1 MIRNDDHLDTR
12 NRSSPAHKQITALP
26 RAELKAVLQFFPPP
40 SSILSARLH
49 PVVLFN
55 ICDCY
60 VRCPDQAERVIG
72 TLLGS
77 VSDGTVNDKL
87 PNDLEGM
94 EASTKRLYALIDDI
108 YKYVDDVV
116 EGRAAPDN
124 DIGRFLANALASVL
138 KISATDFD
146 NVFNER
152 IQDNFALI
160 YLSSL
165 IRTQLSIAEKLNTAA
180 QILVLDNNRPDIFN
194 LKVG

>member
-12 NRSSPAHKQITALP
+12 NRSSPAHKQITGEPARAINPTIRRALSVP
-26 RAELKAVLQFFPPP
+26 VPKNPKRCRAPNSRRCYSSSRRRRRSCRRGCTPLSSSTSVTATSADILK
-40 SSILSARLH
+40 
-49 PVVLFN
+49 
-55 ICDCY
+55 
-60 VRCPDQAERVIG
+60 
-72 TLLGS
+72 
-77 VSDGTVNDKL
+77 TVNDKL

-152 IQDNFALI
+152 IQSA
-160 YLSSL
+160 
-165 IRTQLSIAEKLNTAA
+165 
-180 QILVLDNNRPDIFN
+180 
-194 LKVG
+194 

>member
-1 MIRNDDHLDTR
+1 MKFTGFMTTPDEFNFSTSKNDPTIVSTPSW
-12 NRSSPAHKQITALP
+12 SSINLKVSAVDFGLKYLLAETNDNDLSFKMSMSCKLTALLFDLT
-26 RAELKAVLQFFPPP
+26 ADILK
-40 SSILSARLH
+40 
-49 PVVLFN
+49 
-55 ICDCY
+55 
-60 VRCPDQAERVIG
+60 
-72 TLLGS
+72 
-77 VSDGTVNDKL
+77 TVNDKL

>member
-1 MIRNDDHLDTR
+1 MIE
-12 NRSSPAHKQITALP
+12 P
-26 RAELKAVLQFFPPP
+26 
-40 SSILSARLH
+40 
-49 PVVLFN
+49 
-55 ICDCY
+55 
-60 VRCPDQAERVIG
+60 ERV
-72 TLLGS
+72 GS
-77 VSDGTVNDKL
+77 DILKTVTDKL

-180 QILVLDNNRPDIFN
+180 QIL
-194 LKVG
+194 